1 MRVLVRTVVLA
12 MGLPVLAGCGG
23 GRTLLLPLETLSGP
37 CAATESVH
45 PCGNTCGAG
54 QQICRDGVWQPC
66 VVPTARR
73 DCSNACGEGEQICR
87 DGAWGACSVP
97 VTVSRECSSTCGK
110 GEEICR
116 DGIWGT
122 CLVPVAT
129 QTCTS
134 SCGTG
139 KRTCRD
145 GVWSECDAPLPGRAR
160 LLAIIRDFRATHPDM
175 ESPGMGDRS
184 EPGLVQPL
192 LGDDDTPVYA
202 RPGGTGTVTSP
213 ATFAQWFHDVPGVNV
228 TIAYEIPLQASPSR
242 KGMYEFSSLGFF
254 PIDGLGFGNEDELH
268 NFDFTLA
275 TRFTFQYKGGEMFRF
290 TGDDD
295 LWVFI
300 NRRLAIDL
308 GGLHQMKTGEVVLDE
323 RAGELGITPGHSY
336 QLHLFFAERHKKDS
350 NFVVETSI
358 ADPGACD

>member
-1 MRVLVRTVVLA
+1 MRVLVRVVVLA
-12 MGLPVLAGCGG
+12 VGLPLGGCGG
-23 GRTLLLPLETLSGP
+23 GRTPLLPREILSGP
-37 CAATESVH
+37 CAATELVH
-45 PCGNTCGAG
+45 PCGNACGAG

-66 VVPTARR
+66 VVPPSRR
-73 DCSNACGEGEQICR
+73 DCSNACGEGEEMCR
-87 DGAWGACSVP
+87 DGTWGA
-97 VTVSRECSSTCGK
+97 
-110 GEEICR
+110 
-116 DGIWGT
+116 

-129 QTCTS
+129 ETCTS
-134 SCGTG
+134 GCGTG

-145 GVWSECDAPLPGRAR
+145 GVWTECDAPLPGRAR
-160 LLAIIRDFRATHPDM
+160 LLAIIRDFRATHADM

-192 LGDDDTPVYA
+192 LGDDDTPAYA
-202 RPGGTGTVTSP
+202 RSGGTGTVTGP

-228 TIAYEIPLQASPSR
+228 TLAHEIPLQASTTR
-242 KGMYEFSSLGFF
+242 KGIYEFSSLGFF

-275 TRFTFQYKGGEMFRF
+275 TKFTFLYKGGEMFRF

-308 GGLHQMKTGEVVLDE
+308 GGLHQMKTGEVALDE
-323 RAGELGITPGHSY
+323 RAAELGITPGHTY